1 MQILHHALYLYI
13 WKKLLRSEKYL
24 SLVHIQYLFSIHSS
38 SFLTSLAIFQ
48 NSNAQS
54 NFEYFSSSLSLHSIA
69 NWPRFLSFTFLFLN
83 SPHLLLL
90 LKKSPSPSHPLLLLF
105 VNSTRWFFVPLFL
118 LKRDWMLLTISSIS
132 VSCFSFSVLFLETDD
147 SKQYLIQLFKETTN
161 DIPIHR
167 YLFNHMSDYYPDDV
181 KNMLLE
187 KIILLQSLF
196 SYYFIPSDR
205 FNLVLLV
212 SPFIGFWLT

>member
-1 MQILHHALYLYI
+1 MLNPIL
-13 WKKLLRSEKYL
+13 
-24 SLVHIQYLFSIHSS
+24 SIFHP
-38 SFLTSLAIFQ
+38 
-48 NSNAQS
+48 
-54 NFEYFSSSLSLHSIA
+54 LSLHSIA
-69 NWPRFLSFTFLFLN
+69 SWPRFLSFTFLFLN
-83 SPHLLLL
+83 SPHLLPL

-118 LKRDWMLLTISSIS
+118 LKRDWMLLTIFSIS
-132 VSCFSFSVLFLETDD
+132 VSCFSLSVLFLETDD

-187 KIILLQSLF
+187 KIILLQGLF

-212 SPFIGFWLT
+212 SPFIGYWLT